1 MSTENPYELKPT
13 TMIPLIVKWKKA
25 LLTITGIAFLVSIL
39 VSLLIDEKYE
49 STVVLF
55 PASTTNISKT
65 LLAERG
71 FDDKSLLEFGEEEQ
85 AEQLLQI
92 LNSDAIRNR
101 IIEKYDLLTHYE
113 IDQVQKYKMTKL
125 YDEYDANISFK
136 RTPFMSIEISVL
148 DRNADVA
155 SNIANDIA
163 ALVDT
168 AINSIRK
175 KIAIQALKI
184 IEKEYLNFRQEMVDM
199 NAEMNVIRAKG
210 VQDYYTQVE
219 VLSEQYAIALQKNNQ
234 LAMREMKSQ
243 LDTLAKY
250 GGAYQTMT
258 LDMEY
263 KLKQLN
269 LLKTKYQ
276 EAKVDANETIEHK
289 FIVNKAFK
297 AERPSYPI
305 KWLIVLFSTISTF
318 LFTLILINLFELK

>member
-1 MSTENPYELKPT
+1 
-13 TMIPLIVKWKKA
+13 MIPLIVKWKKA

-318 LFTLILINLFELK
+318 LFTLILINLFDLK

>member
-1 MSTENPYELKPT
+1 MNPENPYELKPS
-13 TMIPLIVKWKKA
+13 TMLPLILKWKK
-25 LLTITGIAFLVSIL
+25 LLITVTGVAFVISIL
-39 VSLLIDEKYE
+39 VSFLIEEKYE

-71 FDDKSLLEFGEEEQ
+71 FDNKSLLEFGEEEQ

-92 LNSDAIRNR
+92 LNSDVIRNR
-101 IIEKYDLLTHYE
+101 IIEKYDLLTHYG
-113 IDQVQKYKMTKL
+113 IDQVQDYKMTKL
-125 YDEYDANISFK
+125 YEEYESNISFK
-136 RTPFMSIEISVL
+136 RTPYMSVEISVL
-148 DRNADVA
+148 DKNAELA
-155 SNIANDIA
+155 ANIANDIA

-168 AINSIRK
+168 AIAKMRK
-175 KIAIQALKI
+175 KVAQQALLI
-184 IEKEYLNFRQEMVDM
+184 VEQEYHAFQEEMDQM
-199 NAEMNVIRAKG
+199 NDEMNVIRSKG

-219 VLSEQYAIALQKNNQ
+219 VLSEQYAIAMQKNNTR
-234 LAMREMKSQ
+234 AMSAMKNQ

-276 EAKVDANETIEHK
+276 EAKVEANASVEHK

-305 KWLIVLFSTISTF
+305 KWLIVLFSTFSAF
-318 LFTLILINLFELK
+318 LFTLILITLFDLK

>member
-1 MSTENPYELKPT
+1 
-13 TMIPLIVKWKKA
+13 MIPLIVKWKKA

>member
-1 MSTENPYELKPT
+1 
-13 TMIPLIVKWKKA
+13 MIPLIVKWKKT

-318 LFTLILINLFELK
+318 LFTLILITLFDLK

>member
-1 MSTENPYELKPT
+1 MSPENPYELKPT
-13 TMIPLIVKWKKA
+13 TMIPLIVKWKKT

-65 LLAERG
+65 LLTERG

-136 RTPFMSIEISVL
+136 RTPFMSVEISVL

-168 AINSIRK
+168 AINSMRK

-184 IEKEYLNFRQEMVDM
+184 VEKEYLNFRQEMVEM
-199 NAEMNVIRAKG
+199 NAEMNLIRAKG

-318 LFTLILINLFELK
+318 LFTLILITLFDLK

>member
-1 MSTENPYELKPT
+1 MSPENPYELKPT
-13 TMIPLIVKWKKA
+13 TMIPLIVKWKKT

-65 LLAERG
+65 LLTERG

-136 RTPFMSIEISVL
+136 RTPFMSVEISVL

-168 AINSIRK
+168 AINSMRK
-175 KIAIQALKI
+175 KIAIH
-184 IEKEYLNFRQEMVDM
+184 
-199 NAEMNVIRAKG
+199 G
-210 VQDYYTQVE
+210 
-219 VLSEQYAIALQKNNQ
+219 
-234 LAMREMKSQ
+234 
-243 LDTLAKY
+243 
-250 GGAYQTMT
+250 
-258 LDMEY
+258 
-263 KLKQLN
+263 
-269 LLKTKYQ
+269 
-276 EAKVDANETIEHK
+276 
-289 FIVNKAFK
+289 
-297 AERPSYPI
+297 
-305 KWLIVLFSTISTF
+305 
-318 LFTLILINLFELK
+318 

>member
-1 MSTENPYELKPT
+1 MNPENPYELKPS
-13 TMIPLIVKWKKA
+13 TMLPLILKWKK
-25 LLTITGIAFLVSIL
+25 LLITVTGLAFVISVLVSF
-39 VSLLIDEKYE
+39 LIEEKYE

-71 FDDKSLLEFGEEEQ
+71 FDNKSLLEFGEEEQ

-92 LNSDAIRNR
+92 LNSDVIRNR
-101 IIEKYDLLTHYE
+101 IIEKYDLLTHYD
-113 IDQVQKYKMTKL
+113 IDQVQNYKMTKL
-125 YDEYDANISFK
+125 YKEYESNISFK
-136 RTPFMSIEISVL
+136 RTPFMSVEISVL
-148 DRNADVA
+148 DKDAEVA
-155 SNIANDIA
+155 ANIANDIA

-168 AINSIRK
+168 AIAKMRK
-175 KIAIQALKI
+175 KVALQALSI
-184 IEKEYLNFRQEMVDM
+184 VEKEYRTFQEEMDQM
-199 NAEMNVIRAKG
+199 NEEMNVIRSKG

-219 VLSEQYAIALQKNNQ
+219 VLSEQYAIALQKNNTR
-234 LAMREMKSQ
+234 AMTTMKNQ

-276 EAKVDANETIEHK
+276 EAKVEANATVEHK

-318 LFTLILINLFELK
+318 LFTLILITLFDLK